1 MAKKEN
7 KIILPTRFEVHENGL
22 SGHILFSDGSVG
34 KCVDCKINAWRQMTQ
49 ALLDGKVCNEEMR
62 VLVKQISASSLPWA
76 RISIHHLS
84 KPKPAQQ
91 SHLSPL
97 EKIETSLN

>member
-49 ALLDGKVCNEEMR
+49 ALLDGKICNEEMR
-62 VLVKQISASSLPWA
+62 VLVKQIMASNLPLA
-76 RISIHHLS
+76 TASVHFS

-97 EKIETSLN
+97 EKINLNQN